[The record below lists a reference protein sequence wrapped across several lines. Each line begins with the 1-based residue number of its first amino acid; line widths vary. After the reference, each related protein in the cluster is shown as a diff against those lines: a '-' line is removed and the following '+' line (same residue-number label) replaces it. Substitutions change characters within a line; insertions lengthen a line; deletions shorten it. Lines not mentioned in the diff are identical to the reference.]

1 MAECATRR
9 RLLSA
14 ILAACATAAC
24 GPSQDEWQAKLDEV
38 TELRAQLQQRDWQLQ
53 TDQQRI
59 NALTVEQDRLQ
70 RTLADLQS
78 RYDTETGQLR
88 STVTQLQ
95 AIVAEAR
102 RQSAEQA
109 MYPTA
114 LLDGSPLPE
123 NVEPRDVGTPPISL
137 RRLELAWHFRSSHGG
152 EATVSFSAGVRRDL
166 SEYCSMCTVY
176 VRATCSDDEV
186 TLTDVRAITE
196 AENIM
201 DMGAGD
207 TAEMSCAI
215 FRNAPLAAEPSRC
228 ELTVSLAESSEEG
241 GGVLLGRYCWRDA
254 RVRDGR
260 CPAR

>member
-1 MAECATRR
+1 MGESATRR
-9 RLLSA
+9 RLLTA
-14 ILAACATAAC
+14 ILAAGSAVAC
-24 GPSQDEWQAKLDEV
+24 GPSQEEWQAKLNEV
-38 TELRAQLQQRDWQLQ
+38 TELEARLQQRDWQVQ

-59 NALTVEQDRLQ
+59 NGLIVEQDRLQ
-70 RTLADLQS
+70 RALAELQT
-78 RYDTETGQLR
+78 RYDTETTQLQT
-88 STVTQLQ
+88 TVGQLQ

-123 NVEPRDVGTPPISL
+123 NVEPRDVGTPPITL
-137 RRLELAWHFRSSHGG
+137 RRLELSWHFRSSHGG
-152 EATVSFSAGVRRDL
+152 EANVSFSASVRRDL
-166 SEYCSMCTVY
+166 SEYCSLCTVY
-176 VRATCSDDEV
+176 VRAACSDDEM

-196 AENIM
+196 AENIV

-215 FRNAPLAAEPSRC
+215 FRNAPLQAEPSRC

>member
-1 MAECATRR
+1 MGECATRR

-14 ILAACATAAC
+14 ILAACSAVAC
-24 GPSQDEWQAKLDEV
+24 GPSSEEWQAKLDEV
-38 TELRAQLQQRDWQLQ
+38 TELQGQLQQRDWQIQ

-70 RTLADLQS
+70 RTLAELQT
-78 RYDTETGQLR
+78 RYDTETTQLR
-88 STVTQLQ
+88 TTVGQLQ

-123 NVEPRDVGTPPISL
+123 NVEPRDAGNPPISL
-137 RRLELAWHFRSSHGG
+137 RRLELSWHFRSSHGG
-152 EATVSFSAGVRRDL
+152 EATVSFSANVRRDL
-166 SEYCSMCTVY
+166 SEYCSLCTIY
-176 VRATCSDDEV
+176 VRATCSDDAV

-215 FRNAPLAAEPSRC
+215 FRNAPLEAQPSRC
-228 ELTVSLAESSEEG
+228 ELTISLAESSVEG

-260 CPAR
+260 CPAP